1 MSRFRIIYQH
11 EQEDCG
17 AVCLAM
23 ITNFYGFR
31 VTPEAIK
38 VYCGNMKCGMT
49 MYGLNRAAER
59 IGFKT
64 QAVRLNDEELSK
76 LDTAL
81 FPFVAYWNQNHF
93 VVVYKAT
100 SQFVYVADPAIGR
113 IKYKRSEFHERFAL
127 SDDETDGFALLLKPE
142 RIRVK
147 SLDKDQNIRLKL
159 WDYIKPHEKQLAMA
173 VFSIVALSAI
183 ALVFPFLTQAIVD
196 KGIAERDTGLLLV
209 ILCATISLAIG
220 RTLLGFLQSRMALV
234 AGTLIDIDLANDLLH
249 KLSGLPMRFF
259 ASRKVGDMIQRVS
272 DVTRIGDY
280 FSSRLAES
288 VLSIVMFCI
297 YGGILLHLFPTLFVI
312 FFCAAILYVGYIFL
326 FLRRRKFLDYEYFNT
341 ASKSQEELIQ
351 YLRGMTELKLASAEE
366 KRLKVWRNLRLEL
379 FGVSRRNLTLSQ
391 VQELG
396 SVLIFQIV
404 DAISIFLMAKAVIEG
419 NTTLGSMMAVQYI
432 IGSMESPLHT
442 VTVFIRETQ
451 SMHIA
456 LMRINHI
463 SAEEPEKQGGKIID
477 FSNSTPSIHVDNVSF
492 SYDIDV
498 KQAAIREVSA
508 IIPSGKT
515 TALVGMSG
523 SGKTT
528 LIKLLLGFYVPNE
541 GNIKIGDINLS
552 ELDLASW
559 RKNVGVVM
567 QDGYIFSDSIM
578 NNVALGD
585 NEPSI
590 ERVKEALRVACADF
604 VFGLPVGLRTK
615 IGAEG
620 MSLSSG
626 QRQRILLARAIYK
639 CPTIFFL
646 DEATNALDAI
656 NERNI
661 YENLHSELR
670 GKTVVI
676 AAHRLSTIR
685 NADQILVFDE
695 GQIVERGI
703 HEELLKQNGKYA
715 ELIQNQRYV

>member
-1 MSRFRIIYQH
+1 M
-11 EQEDCG
+11 
-17 AVCLAM
+17 L
-23 ITNFYGFR
+23 
-31 VTPEAIK
+31 
-38 VYCGNMKCGMT
+38 
-49 MYGLNRAAER
+49 GLNRAAER

-64 QAVRLNDEELSK
+64 QAVRLNDEELSG
-76 LDTAL
+76 LDSDL
-81 FPFVAYWNQNHF
+81 LPFVAFWKQDHF
-93 VVVYKAT
+93 VVVYKVT
-100 SQFVYVADPAIGR
+100 SQCVYVADPAMGR
-113 IKYKRSEFHERFAL
+113 MKYKRGEFHEGFAL
-127 SDDETDGFALLLKPE
+127 SDDEADGFALLLKPE
-142 RIRVK
+142 KINVK
-147 SLDKDQNIRLKL
+147 GLAETQRKGLKL
-159 WDYIKPHEKQLAMA
+159 WDYIKPREKQLALA
-173 VFSIVALSAI
+173 VFSLVVLSVI
-183 ALVFPFLTQAIVD
+183 GLIFPFLTQAIVD
-196 KGIAERDTGLLLV
+196 KGIAQRDTGVLLA

-220 RTLLGFLQSRMALV
+220 RTLFGFLQSRMALV
-234 AGTLIDIDLANDLLH
+234 AGTLIDIDLANDLLC

-272 DVTRIGDY
+272 DVTRIGEY

-297 YGGILLHLFPTLFVI
+297 YGVVLLRLYPLLFVI
-312 FFCAAILYVGYIFL
+312 FLGGAVLYVGYAFL
-326 FLRRRKFLDYEYFNT
+326 FLRRRKILDYEYFNT

-351 YLRGMTELKLASAEE
+351 YLRGMTELKLACAEG
-366 KRLKVWRNLRLEL
+366 KRLEVWRNLRRDL
-379 FGVSRRNLTLSQ
+379 FVVSRRNLSLSQ
-391 VQELG
+391 MQELG

-404 DAISIFLMAKAVIEG
+404 DAISIYLMAKAVIDG
-419 NTTLGSMMAVQYI
+419 DTTLGSMMAVQYI

-451 SMHIA
+451 SMRIA
-456 LMRINHI
+456 LMRINYI
-463 SAEEPEKQGGKIID
+463 AAEGPEQQGGKMLD
-477 FSNSTPSIHVDNVSF
+477 FCNSMPSIFVDRISF
-492 SYDIDV
+492 SYDIDA
-498 KQAAIREVSA
+498 KQAALSDVSA
-508 IIPSGKT
+508 VIPSGKT

-528 LIKLLLGFYVPNE
+528 LIKLLLGFYVPE
-541 GNIKIGDINLS
+541 QGNIKVGDTNLS

-559 RKNVGVVM
+559 RKGVGTVM

-585 NEPSI
+585 DNPSI
-590 ERVKEALRVACADF
+590 ERVKEALRISCADF

-620 MSLSSG
+620 MSLSTG

-639 CPTIFFL
+639 RPAIFFL

-656 NERNI
+656 NEKNI

-695 GQIVERGI
+695 GRIVECGM
-703 HEELLKQNGKYA
+703 HEDLLNRNGKYA
-715 ELIQNQRYV
+715 ELIHNQRDA

>member
-1 MSRFRIIYQH
+1 MSRFPVMYQR
-11 EQEDCG
+11 EQDDCG
-17 AVCLAM
+17 AACLAM

-38 VYCGNMKCGMT
+38 AYCGNIKSGIS

-64 QAVRLNDEELSK
+64 QAVRLNDEELSR
-76 LDTAL
+76 LDADL
-81 FPFVAYWNQNHF
+81 FPFVAYWNQSHF
-93 VVVYKAT
+93 IVVYKVT
-100 SQFVYVADPAIGR
+100 TQHVYVADPAIGK
-113 IKYKRSEFHERFAL
+113 IKYKHDEFHERFAL

-142 RIRVK
+142 RINVK
-147 SLDKDQNIRLKL
+147 GLAKDQRKGLKL
-159 WDYIKPHEKQLAMA
+159 WDYIKPREKQLALA
-173 VFSIVALSAI
+173 VFSLVVLSAI
-183 ALVFPFLTQAIVD
+183 GLVFPFLTQTIVD
-196 KGIAERDTGLLLV
+196 KGIAERDTGVLLA
-209 ILCATISLAIG
+209 ILCATISLAVG
-220 RTLLGFLQSRMALV
+220 RTLFGFLQSRMALV

-249 KLSGLPMRFF
+249 KLSRLPMRFF

-280 FSSRLAES
+280 LSSRLAES

-297 YGGILLHLFPTLFVI
+297 YGGILLYLFPLLFV
-312 FFCAAILYVGYIFL
+312 FFFGGAILYVGYVFL
-326 FLRRRKFLDYEYFNT
+326 FLRRRKILDYEYFNT

-351 YLRGMTELKLASAEE
+351 YLRGMTELKLACAEE
-366 KRLKVWRNLRLEL
+366 KRLEIWRNLRHNL
-379 FGVSRRNLTLSQ
+379 FGVSRRNLSLSQ
-391 VQELG
+391 TQELG

-404 DAISIFLMAKAVIEG
+404 DAISIFIMAKAVIEG

-451 SMHIA
+451 SMRIA

-463 SAEEPEKQGGKIID
+463 TAEEPEKQGGQKLD
-477 FSNSTPSIHVDNVSF
+477 FSNSTPSIFVDRVSF
-492 SYDIDV
+492 SYDIDA
-498 KQAAIREVSA
+498 KQAALREVSVV
-508 IIPSGKT
+508 IPSGKT

-528 LIKLLLGFYVPNE
+528 LIKLLLGFYVPE
-541 GNIKIGDINLS
+541 QGNIKVGDTNLS

-567 QDGYIFSDSIM
+567 QDGYIFSDNII

-585 NEPSI
+585 SSPSI

-639 CPTIFFL
+639 RPTIFFL

-656 NERNI
+656 NERII

-670 GKTVVI
+670 GKTIVI

-685 NADQILVFDE
+685 NADQIIVFDE
-695 GQIVERGI
+695 GRIVERGM
-703 HEELLKQNGKYA
+703 HKELLKQNGKYA
-715 ELIQNQRYV
+715 ELIQNQRYD